1 MTAKVSNSRRNKRG
15 KATVTAVEEHSRTS
29 VRFRKNVLG
38 TTREGIQILKPR
50 GAPTSFTWQELR
62 EAMPAVIEKATV

>member
-1 MTAKVSNSRRNKRG
+1 MTAKQSTSRRGKRG
-15 KATVTAVEEHSRTS
+15 KAGMATVEGHGETA

-50 GAPTSFTWQELR
+50 GAPTSFTWQQLR
-62 EAMPAVIEKATV
+62 EAMPAVIEKAPA